1 MFANKRTKQTKNF
14 ANKCSP
20 EKRSVM
26 INHAPPNKMISWIAL
41 ILWIIIGFMN
51 LLALK
56 KDSKENPRFKYYFW
70 QYWFAWF
77 AALIFVIGDLNL

>member
-1 MFANKRTKQTKNF
+1 
-14 ANKCSP
+14 
-20 EKRSVM
+20 M
-26 INHAPPNKMISWIAL
+26 INWTTL

-51 LLALK
+51 LFALK

-77 AALIFVIGDLNL
+77 VALISVAGNLNL

>member
-1 MFANKRTKQTKNF
+1 
-14 ANKCSP
+14 
-20 EKRSVM
+20 M
-26 INHAPPNKMISWIAL
+26 INWMTL

-51 LLALK
+51 LFTLE

-77 AALIFVIGDLNL
+77 VALISVAGDLNL